1 MISVSLSVPE
11 SAKDEVIADLWEAG
25 TTGITEENDSLRAFF
40 EDGIDTAAIEQQFA
54 AYQPHVSVE
63 ENRDWVA
70 ESQAYWEPFP
80 VGERFFLIP
89 EWRDDEAPAGRL
101 RLTTY
106 PGMACGTGIHPA
118 TQLCLLAM
126 EKHLR
131 AGESMLDVGTGT
143 GILAQAAVLLGA
155 KAVVACDIEP
165 GAAAIAHANFRK
177 SGAAVGVFAGSLRS
191 VKTGAFSL
199 AVANL
204 NAATLTQVADDLKRV
219 AARLIVSGFREDEIG
234 RVTRSLAADVS
245 DELTMDDWACL
256 VTAED
261 RRTVLTVTAL

>member
-1 MISVSLSVPE
+1 MISVFLSVPE
-11 SAKDEVIADLWEAG
+11 SAKDEVIAELWEAG
-25 TTGITEENDSLRAFF
+25 TTGITEESDSLRAFF
-40 EDGIDTAAIEQQFA
+40 DDSADTPAMEQKFA
-54 AYQPHVSVE
+54 AYHPHVSVE

-89 EWRDDEAPAGRL
+89 EWRKEQPPFGRM

-106 PGMACGTGIHPA
+106 PGMACGTGVHPA
-118 TQLCLLAM
+118 TQLCIMAM

-155 KAVVACDIEP
+155 KAVVACDIETD
-165 GAAAIAHANFRK
+165 AAAIAQANFQK
-177 SGAAVGVFAGSLRS
+177 SGAAIGVFAGSLRS
-191 VKTGAFSL
+191 VRTAAFPL

-204 NAATLTQVADDLKRV
+204 NAATLNQVAGDLKRV
-219 AARLIVSGFREDEIG
+219 SARQIVSGFREDEID
-234 RVTRSLAADVS
+234 RVKRSLATEVF
-245 DELTMDDWACL
+245 DELMMDDWACL
-256 VTAED
+256 VT
-261 RRTVLTVTAL
+261 VG

>member
-1 MISVSLSVPE
+1 MISVFLSVPE

-25 TTGITEENDSLRAFF
+25 TTGITEESDSLRAFF
-40 EDGIDTAAIEQQFA
+40 DDGVDTAAMEQQFA
-54 AYQPHVSVE
+54 AYHPHVSVE

-70 ESQAYWEPFP
+70 ESQAYWEPFL

-89 EWRDDEAPAGRL
+89 EWRDDEVPAGRM

-118 TQLCLLAM
+118 TQLCIKAM

-155 KAVVACDIEP
+155 KAVVACDIEQA
-165 GAAAIAHANFRK
+165 AAAIARANFQK
-177 SGAAVGVFAGSLRS
+177 SGAAIGVFAGSLRS
-191 VKTGAFSL
+191 VKTAAFPL

-204 NAATLTQVADDLKRV
+204 NAATLTQVAGDLKRV
-219 AARLIVSGFREDEIG
+219 AARLIVSGFREDEID
-234 RVTRSLAADVS
+234 RVKRSLAAEVC

-256 VTAED
+256 VIAG
-261 RRTVLTVTAL
+261 